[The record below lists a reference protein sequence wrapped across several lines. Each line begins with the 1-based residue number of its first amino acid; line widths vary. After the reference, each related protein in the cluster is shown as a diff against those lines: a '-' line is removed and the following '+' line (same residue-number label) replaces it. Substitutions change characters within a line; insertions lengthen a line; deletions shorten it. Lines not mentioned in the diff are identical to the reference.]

1 MNHNNINEK
10 TPASVQNKLP
20 TLEELNLLID
30 SVYNGIVCIDEKKQ
44 VRVFNKSAEHIFGL
58 DRNHIIGKPY
68 EDVFP
73 DGPLLEIL
81 QFGSIENNSK
91 FEYKGKTLLSNR
103 TPIID
108 MKERIRGAVAVVQ
121 DISNLE
127 GMDKILSDALQTNEQ
142 LNTILK
148 KSLDSLFI
156 TDSEGRVLSVN
167 EAYTEITGIKAED
180 ILGKTLYELVEKGL
194 YKRAAALMVIESHQ
208 SVSYTEKTKTG
219 RTAVFVGTPIFNPE
233 GDLVNVLVNIHDI
246 TELELVSNE
255 LADTKA
261 LKDELDAV
269 IQASFDG
276 IIVTDGHGVILSMND
291 SYQRITGFN
300 REELIGR
307 NMHELT
313 AAGIYDHSDVLMV
326 IESKKTVTFTQKLK
340 NGKSILVTG
349 NPIFNDNGELIR
361 VLTNAR
367 DLTELD
373 RLHQE
378 VEHANH
384 LRRHFENEL
393 NRIRMEDSFI
403 AEANSSLNL
412 QELITRVSK
421 VDSTILIQGES
432 GVGKELVARELH
444 RQSPRRE
451 KPYIKINCAA
461 IPESLLESELF
472 GYEKGAFTG
481 ARKEGKMGIFE
492 LAHQGTLFLDEVGDI
507 PLHLQV
513 KLLRVLQ
520 ENEVIRVGGNLPI
533 KIDVRVIAAT
543 NRNLREMIKA
553 KQFREDLYYR
563 LNVVPIMVPALRERK
578 EEIEPLILHFLE
590 FFNNKYNL
598 NKTIN
603 PQLIIAMQNY
613 EWPGNIRELRNVIE
627 RAVVTS
633 SETVIQEI
641 HLPGSEEHLFCN
653 ENNDLPSIS
662 LKTEVEEYEKALLQ
676 KYLDKYGSS
685 RKAASVLGTSQTTIW
700 RKANQYGIH
709 LHDSSNQ

>member
-1 MNHNNINEK
+1 MSKKNNKNEVTSALK
-10 TPASVQNKLP
+10 PGKDL
-20 TLEELNLLID
+20 TLDELNMLID
-30 SVYNGIVCIDEKKQ
+30 SVYNGIVSIDENKR
-44 VRVFNKSAEHIFGL
+44 VRIFNKSAEHIFEM
-58 DRNHIIGKPY
+58 DRNNIIGKPY

-73 DGPLLEIL
+73 DGPLAEIL
-81 QFGSIENNSK
+81 QSGSIENNRK
-91 FEYKGKTLLSNR
+91 LEYKGKILLSNR
-103 TPIID
+103 TPVID
-108 MKERIRGAVAVVQ
+108 KNNKIKGAVGVVQ

-127 GMDKILSDALQTNEQ
+127 NMNRILNDALQTNEQ
-142 LNTILK
+142 LNAVLK

-156 TDSEGRVLSVN
+156 TDAEGKVLSVN
-167 EAYTEITGIKAED
+167 EAYTKITGIKAED

-194 YKRAAALMVIESHQ
+194 YKRAAALMVIESHEP
-208 SVSYTEKTKTG
+208 VSYTEKTKTG
-219 RTAVFVGTPIFNPE
+219 RTAVFVGTPIFNQE
-233 GDLVNVLVNIHDI
+233 GDLVNVLVNIHDV
-246 TELELVSNE
+246 TELESVSNE

-276 IIVTDGHGVILSMND
+276 IIVTDNNGIVLSMND
-291 SYQRITGFN
+291 AYQRITGLN
-300 REELIGR
+300 REELVGR
-307 NMHELT
+307 NMFELT
-313 AAGIYDHSDVLMV
+313 QAGVYDHSDVVMV
-326 IESKKTVTFTQKLK
+326 IESKKSVTLTQKLTS
-340 NGKSILVTG
+340 GKSILVTG
-349 NPIFNDNGELIR
+349 NPIFNESGELVRII
-361 VLTNAR
+361 TNAR

-373 RLHQE
+373 RLRQE

-384 LRRHFENEL
+384 LRRHYENEL
-393 NRIRMEDSFI
+393 NKIIMEDSFI
-403 AEANSSLNL
+403 AQATSSQQL
-412 QELITRVSK
+412 QELIARVSK

-432 GVGKELVARELH
+432 GVGKEVVARELH
-444 RQSPRRE
+444 YQSPRRD

-492 LAHQGTLFLDEVGDI
+492 LANNGSLFLDEVGDI

-520 ENEVIRVGGNLPI
+520 ENEVTRVGGDLPI

-563 LNVVPIMVPALRERK
+563 LNVVPIMVSPLRERK
-578 EEIEPLILHFLE
+578 EEIEPLIIHFLGM
-590 FFNNKYNL
+590 FNKKYNL
-598 NKTIN
+598 NKTID
-603 PQLIIAMQNY
+603 PQLIKVMQDY
-613 EWPGNIRELRNVIE
+613 DWPGNIRELRNVIE

-633 SETVIQEI
+633 PDAIIQGI
-641 HLPGSEEHLFCN
+641 NFPGSEEHLFSNVIN
-653 ENNDLPSIS
+653 ELPSIS
-662 LKTEVEEYEKALLQ
+662 LKSEVEAYEKELLK
-676 KYLDKYGSS
+676 KYIDKYGSS

-709 LHDSSNQ
+709 LQDN

>member
-1 MNHNNINEK
+1 MSDKNSKNEVISALN
-10 TPASVQNKLP
+10 PSNEM
-20 TLEELNLLID
+20 TLDELNMLID
-30 SVYNGIVCIDEKKQ
+30 SVYNGIVSIDEHKR
-44 VRVFNKSAEHIFGL
+44 VRIFNKSAEQIFEM
-58 DRNHIIGKPY
+58 DRNNIIGKPY

-73 DGPLLEIL
+73 DGPLAEIL
-81 QFGSIENNSK
+81 HSGSIENNRK
-91 FEYKGKTLLSNR
+91 LEYKGKTLLSNR

-108 MKERIRGAVAVVQ
+108 KTNRIKGAVGVVQ

-127 GMDKILSDALQTNEQ
+127 NMNRILNDALQTNEQ
-142 LNTILK
+142 LNAVLK
-148 KSLDSLFI
+148 NSLDSLFI
-156 TDSEGRVLSVN
+156 TDAEGKVLSVN
-167 EAYTEITGIKAED
+167 EAYTKITGIKAED

-194 YKRAAALMVIESHQ
+194 YKRAAALMVIESHE

-219 RTAVFVGTPIFNPE
+219 RTAVFVGTPIFNQD
-233 GDLVNVLVNIHDI
+233 GDLVNVLVNIHDV
-246 TELELVSNE
+246 TELESVSNE

-276 IIVTDGHGVILSMND
+276 IVVTDNNGVVLSMND
-291 SYQRITGFN
+291 AYQRITGLN
-300 REELIGR
+300 REDLVGST
-307 NMHELT
+307 MHELVH
-313 AAGIYDHSDVLMV
+313 AGVYDHSDVIMV
-326 IESKKTVTFTQKLK
+326 IESKRSVTLTQKLK
-340 NGKSILVTG
+340 SGKSILVTG
-349 NPIFNDNGELIR
+349 SPIYNDYGELVRII
-361 VLTNAR
+361 TNAR

-373 RLHQE
+373 RLRQE

-384 LRRHFENEL
+384 LRRHYENEL
-393 NRIRMEDSFI
+393 NKIRMEDSFI
-403 AEANSSLNL
+403 AQASSSQQL
-412 QELITRVSK
+412 QELIARVSK

-432 GVGKELVARELH
+432 GVGKEVVARELH
-444 RQSPRRE
+444 YKSPRRD

-492 LAHQGTLFLDEVGDI
+492 LANNGSLFLDEVGDI

-520 ENEVIRVGGNLPI
+520 ENEVTRVGGNLPI

-563 LNVVPIMVPALRERK
+563 LNVVPIIVLPLRERK
-578 EEIEPLILHFLE
+578 EEIEPLIIHFLE
-590 FFNNKYNL
+590 MFNKKYDL
-598 NKTIN
+598 NKAID
-603 PQLIIAMQNY
+603 PQLIKIMQDY
-613 EWPGNIRELRNVIE
+613 DWPGNIRELRNVIE

-633 SETVIQEI
+633 PEAIIQEI
-641 HLPGSEEHLFCN
+641 NFPGSEEHLFSNGLN
-653 ENNDLPSIS
+653 ELPLIS
-662 LKTEVEEYEKALLQ
+662 LKAEVEAYEKELLK
-676 KYLDKYGSS
+676 KYIDKYGSS
-685 RKAASVLGTSQTTIW
+685 RKTASVLGTSQTTIW

-709 LHDSSNQ
+709 LQDN

>member
-1 MNHNNINEK
+1 MNQKYQANNQI
-10 TPASVQNKLP
+10 SQP
-20 TLEELNLLID
+20 TMEELLLLLD
-30 SVYNGIVCIDEKKQ
+30 SVYNGIVSIDEQKR
-44 VRVFNKSAEHIFGL
+44 VRIFNKSAEQIFAM
-58 DRNHIIGKPY
+58 DRNEIIGKPY
-68 EDVFP
+68 QDVFP

-81 QFGSIENNSK
+81 QFGSVEDNRK

-103 TPIID
+103 TPILDKKNKI
-108 MKERIRGAVAVVQ
+108 KGAVAIVQ

-127 GMDKILSDALQTNEQ
+127 GMNRILNDALQANEQ
-142 LNTILK
+142 LSTILK

-156 TDSEGRVLSVN
+156 TDAEGRVLSVN
-167 EAYTEITGIKAED
+167 EAYTKITGIKSDD

-208 SVSYTEKTKTG
+208 PVSYTEKTKTG
-219 RTAVFVGTPIFNPE
+219 RTAVFVGTPIFNQE
-233 GDLVNVLVNIHDI
+233 GKLVNVLVNIHDI
-246 TELELVSNE
+246 TELESVSIE

-261 LKDELDAV
+261 LKDELNAV

-276 IIVTDGHGVILSMND
+276 IIVTDGNGVVLSMND
-291 SYQRITGFN
+291 SYQRITGLQ
-300 REELIGR
+300 REELVGR

-313 AAGIYDHSDVLMV
+313 EAGIYDHSDVLMV
-326 IESKKTVTFTQKLK
+326 IESKKAVTFTQKLK

-349 NPIFNDNGELIR
+349 NPIINDNNELFR
-361 VLTNAR
+361 VITNAR

-373 RLHQE
+373 RLRQE

-384 LRRHFENEL
+384 LRRHYENEL

-403 AEANSSLNL
+403 AEATSSYDL
-412 QELITRVSK
+412 QELIARVSK

-432 GVGKELVARELH
+432 GVGKEIVARELH
-444 RQSPRRE
+444 HQSHRHE

-492 LAHQGTLFLDEVGDI
+492 LADQGTLFLDEVGDI

-520 ENEVIRVGGNLPI
+520 ESEVSRVGGNLPI

-543 NRNLREMIKA
+543 NRNLREMIKN

-563 LNVVPIMVPALRERK
+563 LNVVPIFVAPLRERG

-590 FFNNKYNL
+590 YFNKKYDL
-598 NKTIN
+598 NKTIA
-603 PQLIIAMQNY
+603 PQLISVMQNY
-613 EWPGNIRELRNVIE
+613 NWPGNIRELRNVIE

-633 SETVIQEI
+633 PDNVIHEI
-641 HLPGSEEHLFCN
+641 NFPGSEETLFSS
-653 ENNDLPSIS
+653 ESNDLPAIP
-662 LKTEVEEYEKALLQ
+662 LKTAIEEYEKELLQ
-676 KYLDKYGSS
+676 KYIEKYGSS
-685 RKAASVLGTSQTTIW
+685 RKVASILGTSQTTIW
-700 RKANQYGIH
+700 RKANQYGIQ
-709 LHDSSNQ
+709 LRDSSFPDNH

>member
-1 MNHNNINEK
+1 MSDKNSKNEVISALN
-10 TPASVQNKLP
+10 PSNEM
-20 TLEELNLLID
+20 TLDELNMLID
-30 SVYNGIVCIDEKKQ
+30 SVYNGIVSIDEHKR
-44 VRVFNKSAEHIFGL
+44 VRIFNKSAEQIFEM
-58 DRNHIIGKPY
+58 DRNNIIGKPY

-73 DGPLLEIL
+73 DGPLAEIL
-81 QFGSIENNSK
+81 HSGSIENNRK
-91 FEYKGKTLLSNR
+91 LEYKGKTLLSNR

-108 MKERIRGAVAVVQ
+108 KTNRIKGAVGVVQ

-127 GMDKILSDALQTNEQ
+127 NMNRILNDALQTNEQ
-142 LNTILK
+142 LNAVLK
-148 KSLDSLFI
+148 NSLDSLFI
-156 TDSEGRVLSVN
+156 TDAEGKVLSVN
-167 EAYTEITGIKAED
+167 EAYTKITGIKAED

-194 YKRAAALMVIESHQ
+194 YKRAAALMVIESHE

-219 RTAVFVGTPIFNPE
+219 RTAVFVGTPIFNQD
-233 GDLVNVLVNIHDI
+233 GDLVNVLVNIHDV
-246 TELELVSNE
+246 TELESVSNE

-276 IIVTDGHGVILSMND
+276 IVVTDNNGVVLSMND
-291 SYQRITGFN
+291 AYQRITGLN
-300 REELIGR
+300 REDLVGST
-307 NMHELT
+307 MHELVH
-313 AAGIYDHSDVLMV
+313 AGVYDHSDVIMV
-326 IESKKTVTFTQKLK
+326 IESKRSVTLTQKLK
-340 NGKSILVTG
+340 SGKSILVTG
-349 NPIFNDNGELIR
+349 SPIYNDYGELVRII
-361 VLTNAR
+361 TNAR

-373 RLHQE
+373 RLRQE

-384 LRRHFENEL
+384 LRRHYENEL
-393 NRIRMEDSFI
+393 NKIRMEDSFI
-403 AEANSSLNL
+403 AQASSSQQL
-412 QELITRVSK
+412 QELIARVSK

-432 GVGKELVARELH
+432 GVGKEVVARELH
-444 RQSPRRE
+444 YKSPRRD

-492 LAHQGTLFLDEVGDI
+492 LANNGSLFLDEVGDI

-520 ENEVIRVGGNLPI
+520 ENEVTRVGGNLPI

-563 LNVVPIMVPALRERK
+563 LNVVPIIVLPLRERK
-578 EEIEPLILHFLE
+578 EEIEPLIIHFLE
-590 FFNNKYNL
+590 MFNKKYDL
-598 NKTIN
+598 NKAID
-603 PQLIIAMQNY
+603 PQLIKIMHDY
-613 EWPGNIRELRNVIE
+613 DWPGNIRELRNVIE

-633 SETVIQEI
+633 PEAIIQEI
-641 HLPGSEEHLFCN
+641 NFPGSEEHLFSNGLN
-653 ENNDLPSIS
+653 ELPLIS
-662 LKTEVEEYEKALLQ
+662 LKAEVEAYEKELLK
-676 KYLDKYGSS
+676 KYIDKYGSS
-685 RKAASVLGTSQTTIW
+685 RKTASVLGTSQTTIW

-709 LHDSSNQ
+709 LQDN

>member
-1 MNHNNINEK
+1 MNQKNKNSANQTNEPK
-10 TPASVQNKLP
+10 
-20 TLEELNLLID
+20 ELLTYNDLDLLID
-30 SVYNGIVCIDEKKQ
+30 SVYNGIVSIDHNKR
-44 VRVFNKSAEHIFGL
+44 VRIFNKSAEHIFGMN
-58 DRNHIIGKPY
+58 RNEIIGKPY
-68 EDVFP
+68 EEVFP
-73 DGPLLEIL
+73 DGPLAEIL
-81 QFGSIENNSK
+81 HSGSIQNNRK
-91 FEYKGKTLLSNR
+91 LEYKGKTLLSNR

-108 MKERIRGAVAVVQ
+108 KKKRISGAVAVVQ
-121 DISNLE
+121 DISYLE
-127 GMDKILSDALQTNEQ
+127 GMNRILNDALQANEQ
-142 LNTILK
+142 LSAILK

-156 TDSEGRVLSVN
+156 TDAEGRVLSVN
-167 EAYTEITGIKAED
+167 EAYTKITGIRAED

-219 RTAVFVGTPIFNPE
+219 RTAIFVGTPIFNQD

-246 TELELVSNE
+246 TELESVSNE

-261 LKDELDAV
+261 LKDEMDAV

-276 IIVTDGHGVILSMND
+276 IVVTDGNGVVLRIND
-291 SYQRITGFN
+291 AYQRITGLN
-300 REELIGR
+300 REELVGR
-307 NMHELT
+307 NMSELT
-313 AAGIYDHSDVLMV
+313 ESGIYDHSDVIMV
-326 IESKKTVTFTQKLK
+326 IESKKSVTFTQKLK
-340 NGKSILVTG
+340 SGKSILVTG
-349 NPIFNDNGELIR
+349 NPIFNDNGELVRII
-361 VLTNAR
+361 TNAR

-373 RLHQE
+373 QLRQE

-384 LRRHFENEL
+384 LRRHYENEL

-403 AEANSSLNL
+403 AKATSSQNL

-432 GVGKELVARELH
+432 GVGKEIVARELH
-444 RQSPRRE
+444 HQSPRWD

-520 ENEVIRVGGNLPI
+520 ENEVTRVGGNYPI

-543 NRNLREMIKA
+543 NRNLRDMIKA

-563 LNVVPIMVPALRERK
+563 LNVVPIMVPPLRERK

-590 FFNNKYNL
+590 LFNKKYDL
-598 NKTIN
+598 NKIIN
-603 PQLIIAMQNY
+603 PQLIKAMQNY

-633 SETVIQEI
+633 PDMVIQEI
-641 HLPGSEEHLFCN
+641 NFPGSEEHLFSS
-653 ENNDLPSIS
+653 EELPSIS
-662 LKTEVEEYEKALLQ
+662 LKLEIEQYEKELLK
-676 KYLDKYGSS
+676 KYIDKYGSS
-685 RKAASVLGTSQTTIW
+685 RKVASVLGTSQTTIW
-700 RKANQYGIH
+700 RKANQYGLH
-709 LHDSSNQ
+709 LHES